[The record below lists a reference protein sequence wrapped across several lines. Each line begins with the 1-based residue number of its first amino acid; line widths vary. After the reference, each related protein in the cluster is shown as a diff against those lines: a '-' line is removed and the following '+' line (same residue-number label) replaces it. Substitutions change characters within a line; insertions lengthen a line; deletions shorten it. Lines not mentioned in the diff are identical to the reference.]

1 MDRGRNKLQRFYCQE
16 KGIYFRAGFI
26 SFLSLLSWN
35 ERMSPWLVGE
45 IPGPLAFKGTI
56 KKENLMCD
64 ASRIWRKSPD
74 GNPTIRNT
82 ITVTFKA
89 FTCTLNGLF
98 PVISKCENPELQEE
112 SWKPCTHRKA
122 ARVQFKVKKTSALFL
137 SSPEAAA
144 AEAKRG
150 QVSQVGSIHFYLLLK
165 SCKSPSSSLPFLL
178 QFFMLCVYPLG
189 YSKRERAI

>member
-1 MDRGRNKLQRFYCQE
+1 MHLESGTKV
-16 KGIYFRAGFI
+16 
-26 SFLSLLSWN
+26 
-35 ERMSPWLVGE
+35 RME
-45 IPGPLAFKGTI
+45 IQLP
-56 KKENLMCD
+56 
-64 ASRIWRKSPD
+64 
-74 GNPTIRNT
+74 IRNT

-165 SCKSPSSSLPFLL
+165 SCKSPSSSS
-178 QFFMLCVYPLG
+178 FFSSFSATVFYVMCV
-189 YSKRERAI
+189 SSWI